1 MQANELIGLMK
12 GKIPFNGETLSNL
25 TELIEQYPY
34 FQTAHLL
41 HTLNLQANRDT
52 RFPAR
57 VAETACYVSD
67 RKKFFYWVEK
77 DFFSSSLIELLE
89 KDDVSSLNTP
99 FDLVDFFLS
108 KKEGK
113 IKKEIPA
120 NATTDSQLVVTDY
133 ISYLLS
139 DETMIQEPLEATPMQ
154 YQDTIDKFLSES
166 EKAPIKIDL
175 KDSEDKEKEEEPV
188 FDLNDVSEDSFF
200 SETLAK
206 IYLKQK
212 KYEKALEI
220 IRKLNL
226 IYPEKSIYFA
236 DQIRF
241 LEKVIINANKI
252 K

>member
-1 MQANELIGLMK
+1 MQAKDLIGIMK
-12 GKIPFNGETLSNL
+12 GKIPFNGETLSEL
-25 TELIEQYPY
+25 TELVEEYPY

-52 RFPAR
+52 RFPAK
-57 VAETACYVSD
+57 VAKTTCYVND
-67 RKKFFYWVEK
+67 RRKFFYWVEN
-77 DFFSSSLIELLE
+77 DFFSSSLIESIE
-89 KDDVSSLNTP
+89 KKQESALGTP
-99 FDLVDFFLS
+99 FDLVEFFLS
-108 KKEGK
+108 EREGITKKDLLSP
-113 IKKEIPA
+113 II
-120 NATTDSQLVVTDY
+120 NTNDQLVSTDY
-133 ISYLLS
+133 MSYLLS
-139 DETMIQEPLEATPMQ
+139 DETVSQESVEVTPMQ
-154 YQDTIDKFLSES
+154 HQDTIDKFLSENG
-166 EKAPIKIDL
+166 ETPIKIHLDNL
-175 KDSEDKEKEEEPV
+175 EDEEEAPD
-188 FDLNDVSEDSFF
+188 FNLDEVSEDSFF

>member
-1 MQANELIGLMK
+1 MQAKELIGIMK
-12 GKIPFNGETLSNL
+12 GKIPFNRETLSDL
-25 TELIEQYPY
+25 SELIEQYPY

-52 RFPAR
+52 RFPSR
-57 VAETACYVSD
+57 VAKTVCYISD
-67 RKKFFYWVEK
+67 RQKFFYWVEK

-89 KDDVSSLNTP
+89 KKDDSSLTTP

-108 KKEGK
+108 EKEGK
-113 IKKEIPA
+113 TKKELPTQE
-120 NATTDSQLVVTDY
+120 NTTVQLVSTDY
-133 ISYLLS
+133 MSFLLS
-139 DETMIQEPLEATPMQ
+139 DETVNEAPLEVVPMQ
-154 YQDTIDKFLSES
+154 HQDTIDKFLSEN
-166 EKAPIKIDL
+166 EKTPIKINL
-175 KDSEDKEKEEEPV
+175 QDSENKEEE
-188 FDLNDVSEDSFF
+188 LNFNPDDVPEDSFF

>member
-1 MQANELIGLMK
+1 MQAKELIDIMK
-12 GKIPFNGETLSNL
+12 GKTPFNKDTLSDL
-25 TELIEQYPY
+25 SELIEQYPY

-57 VAETACYVSD
+57 VAETACYIND
-67 RKKFFYWVEK
+67 RRKFFYWVEK
-77 DFFSSSLIELLE
+77 DFFSSSLIKLME
-89 KDDVSSLNTP
+89 KKEDSTLDTP

-108 KKEGK
+108 EKGGKAKKELS
-113 IKKEIPA
+113 
-120 NATTDSQLVVTDY
+120 SQINTSDQLASTDY
-133 ISYLLS
+133 MSYLLS
-139 DETMIQEPLEATPMQ
+139 DETVSQESLEVTPMQ
-154 YQDTIDKFLSES
+154 HQDTIDKFLSEN
-166 EKAPIKIDL
+166 EKAPVKIHLDDL
-175 KDSEDKEKEEEPV
+175 EDKKEVPD
-188 FDLNDVSEDSFF
+188 FDLDEVPEDSFF

>member
-1 MQANELIGLMK
+1 MQAKELIGIMK
-12 GKIPFNGETLSNL
+12 GKIPFNRETLSDL
-25 TELIEQYPY
+25 SELIEQYPY

-57 VAETACYVSD
+57 VAETACYIND
-67 RKKFFYWVEK
+67 RRKLFYWVEK

-89 KDDVSSLNTP
+89 NKDGSNLNTP

-108 KKEGK
+108 EKGEKAKKEL
-113 IKKEIPA
+113 PTQA
-120 NATTDSQLVVTDY
+120 DTTSQLASNDY

-139 DETMIQEPLEATPMQ
+139 DEAENREPLEVVPMQ
-154 YQDTIDKFLSES
+154 HQDTIDKFLSET
-166 EKAPIKIDL
+166 EKAPIKINL
-175 KDSEDKEKEEEPV
+175 KDSENQEEEEPL
-188 FDLNDVSEDSFF
+188 FDLDDTPEDSFF

-226 IYPEKSIYFA
+226 IYPEKNIYFA

-241 LEKVIINANKI
+241 LEKLIINANKI